1 MGTNLQQLLPENIA
15 QALCR
20 TLIHSLWQG
29 LIMAMLT
36 GLIMLFTR
44 KSSAAKRYR
53 WLVCV
58 LCLFTISFLFT
69 LVAALN
75 SQPQIDA
82 ITQKGIAGGPADIW
96 ELVNYNLLYIQKHAG
111 IIVLVWLLVVCV
123 RSFKMLFGFYA
134 VERLKRTKV
143 SRLS

>member
-29 LIMAMLT
+29 LIMAILT
-36 GLIMLFTR
+36 GLVILFTR

-53 WLVCV
+53 WLVGI

-69 LVAALN
+69 LVTALN
-75 SQPQIDA
+75 SEPQIDS
-82 ITQKGIAGGPADIW
+82 ITHNGGAGCGFSLAARRMCA
-96 ELVNYNLLYIQKHAG
+96 EL
-111 IIVLVWLLVVCV
+111 
-123 RSFKMLFGFYA
+123 
-134 VERLKRTKV
+134 
-143 SRLS
+143 